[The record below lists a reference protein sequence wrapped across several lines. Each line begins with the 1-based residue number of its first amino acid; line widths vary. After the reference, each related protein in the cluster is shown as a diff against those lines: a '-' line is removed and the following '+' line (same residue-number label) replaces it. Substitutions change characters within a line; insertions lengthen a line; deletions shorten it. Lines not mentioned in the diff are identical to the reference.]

1 MTSWGLEARQ
11 NSSAS
16 GNTGDK
22 GGPGSLIKEVLLRGS
37 YRSSQSITKSFA
49 MISNCLSEVIWQLS
63 NVTSDH
69 AGPRKSLYESLQ
81 HAHRGIGFA

>member
-22 GGPGSLIKEVLLRGS
+22 GGPGSLIKEVLLRPPQ
-37 YRSSQSITKSFA
+37 RLLQVQSVHNKKLCHDIE
-49 MISNCLSEVIWQLS
+49 LSV
-63 NVTSDH
+63 
-69 AGPRKSLYESLQ
+69 
-81 HAHRGIGFA
+81 RGHMAVVQRDQ